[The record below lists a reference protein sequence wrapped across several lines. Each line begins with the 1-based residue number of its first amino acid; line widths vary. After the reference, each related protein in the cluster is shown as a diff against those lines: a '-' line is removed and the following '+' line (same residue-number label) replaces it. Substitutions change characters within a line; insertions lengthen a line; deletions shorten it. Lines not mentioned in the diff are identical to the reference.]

1 MTTYSLNNNFFIRR
15 IEEITP
21 AEAAAWDDLLLA
33 RGDLR
38 RAFLSRTYVASVAH
52 ISGDV
57 VVLVGYSKSAPC
69 FFLPLQRRPGLSGI
83 FGIFEPVGGVMTD
96 YFGVIAADGA
106 RIVIDSLLKATDGFV
121 NGVFF
126 THLDETQGQYGLHA
140 DETRTGLRTH
150 LGNPPGEFWAK
161 LRTTDKKLVYDTE
174 RREKK
179 LVNECGSLTFE
190 WTSSRPEGDLDWLI
204 ESKKSQYSRTGKALA
219 PLFVEAN
226 ANLLKALLKSS
237 DECCSGHLSVLRYGE
252 RIVAAH
258 FGLRCRE
265 WLHVWFPVYDK
276 QFANYSPGRI
286 LFKHM
291 FLAGAE
297 HGVTVF
303 DRGEG
308 DNQAKR
314 DFANDEHRFGRG
326 FWQAP
331 GVRGQLAHLALRFT
345 WRFVR

>member
-1 MTTYSLNNNFFIRR
+1 MTTYSLNNNLYIRR
-15 IEEITP
+15 IDDITP
-21 AEAAAWDDLLLA
+21 VEAAAWDEWLLNHD
-33 RGDLR
+33 DLR
-38 RAFLSRTYVASVAH
+38 RAFLSRTYVASVAG
-52 ISGDV
+52 IRRDV
-57 VVLVGYSKSAPC
+57 VVLAGYSKGAPC
-69 FFLPLQRRPGLSGI
+69 FFLPLQRRPGLLGM

-106 RIVIDSLLKATDGFV
+106 MIVIDSLLKATDGYV
-121 NGVFF
+121 SGIFF
-126 THLDETQGQYGLHA
+126 THLDETQRQYGLHA
-140 DETRTGLRTH
+140 DENRTGLRTR
-150 LGNPPGEFWAK
+150 LGDPPGEFWTR
-161 LRTTDKKLVYDTE
+161 LRTTNKKLVYDTE

-179 LVNECGSLTFE
+179 LVNELGPLTFE

-204 ESKKSQYSRTGKALA
+204 ESKKSQYSRTGKAQA
-219 PLFVEAN
+219 PLFVDAN

-237 DECCSGHLSVLRYGE
+237 DECCSGQLSVLRYGE
-252 RIVAAH
+252 QIVAAH

-265 WLHVWFPVYDK
+265 WLHVWFPVYDT

-326 FWQAP
+326 FWQAA
-331 GVRGQLAHLALRFT
+331 GIRGQLAHLAVRIT